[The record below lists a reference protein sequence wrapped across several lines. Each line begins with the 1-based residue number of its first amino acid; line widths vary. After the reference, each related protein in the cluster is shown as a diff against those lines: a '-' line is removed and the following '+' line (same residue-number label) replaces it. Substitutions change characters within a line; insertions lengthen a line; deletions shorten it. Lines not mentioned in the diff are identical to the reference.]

1 MQTKIDETI
10 ETANPS
16 IKRRCIR
23 WVKRLAKAI
32 VFLFSVYVVAV
43 LIGLIPINN
52 NFTPS
57 EDGIEIFVYSDAFHS
72 DIVLPVRAENVNWN
86 DRFPDCD
93 FSLANPDATHVA
105 FGWGD
110 RRFYVETPTW
120 ADFKISTA
128 TNAVFI
134 PSSTVMHVGFRSEPV
149 DGGEFRSVRISSQQY
164 VELIKYIEASFELS
178 ESGGYLQV
186 PHAAY
191 GASDAF
197 FQAQGSYHCFNTC
210 NCWIGG
216 ALRATGIR
224 VGWFTPLPK
233 TVFFYL
239 P

>member
-23 WVKRLAKAI
+23 WLKRLAKAI

-43 LIGLIPINN
+43 LIGLIPVNN
-52 NFTPS
+52 NFTS
-57 EDGIEIFVYSDAFHS
+57 TTDGIEIFVYSDAFHA
-72 DIVLPVRAENVNWN
+72 DIVLPVQSENINWRV
-86 DRFPDCD
+86 RFSDGD
-93 FSLANPDATHVA
+93 FRSRDPNTTHVA

-120 ADFKISTA
+120 ADFRISTA
-128 TNAVFI
+128 TNALFI
-134 PSSTVMHVGFRSEPV
+134 PSTTVMHVGFRSEPV
-149 DGGEFRSVRISSQQY
+149 DSVDFRSVKISNQQY
-164 VELIKYIEASFELS
+164 EDLIEYIERTFELS
-178 ESGGYLQV
+178 ESGGYLKI
-186 PHAAY
+186 PDAAY

-197 FQAQGSYHCFNTC
+197 FEAKGSFHCFNTC

-216 ALRATGIR
+216 ALRAAGIR
-224 VGWFTPLPK
+224 AGWFTPMPK
-233 TVFFYL
+233 TVFVYL